1 MHRVSASSKTGVNN
15 ILTHTQTQAY
25 TLTALPCHWH
35 SHMEKKGWRENEI
48 RVEVR
53 VATNW
58 GYSANGHL
66 KKKTGQNSLRIF

>member
-1 MHRVSASSKTGVNN
+1 MSLHPAKQGLIISS
-15 ILTHTQTQAY
+15 HTQTQAY

-35 SHMEKKGWRENEI
+35 SHMEKGWRENEI

-53 VATNW
+53 VTTNW

-66 KKKTGQNSLRIF
+66 KIKNGSE